1 MTRIAKIRDYYFMR
15 DGVELLM
22 KEPNRDKWE
31 RVVPIPFYYHRKRAI
46 VKQAMTLLEV
56 A

>member
-1 MTRIAKIRDYYFMR
+1 MIRIAKIRDYYFMK

-22 KEPNRDKWE
+22 KEPNREKWE
-31 RVVPIPFYYHRKRAI
+31 RVVPVPFYYHRKRAI
-46 VKQAMTLLEV
+46 VKQAMVLLEV

>member
-22 KEPNRDKWE
+22 KEPHRDNWE
-31 RVVPIPFYYHRKRAI
+31 RVVPVPFHYHRKRAI
-46 VKQAMTLLEV
+46 VKQAMVLLEV